1 MLVKEAERKEWP
13 LQVLDP
19 QMLALGVV
27 RRDED
32 GRICNHVATVM
43 SNSAKSK
50 KEFIMFACNT
60 GGHCIVVEISVK
72 WGIVWYLD
80 SNEQSTYDVD
90 ILKTMLSN

>member
-1 MLVKEAERKEWP
+1 
-13 LQVLDP
+13 
-19 QMLALGVV
+19 MLALGVV

-43 SNSAKSK
+43 SNSVKSK

-60 GGHCIVVEISVK
+60 DGHWVVVVISVK
-72 WGIVWYLD
+72 WATVWYLD

-90 ILKTMLSN
+90 ILKTMLNK